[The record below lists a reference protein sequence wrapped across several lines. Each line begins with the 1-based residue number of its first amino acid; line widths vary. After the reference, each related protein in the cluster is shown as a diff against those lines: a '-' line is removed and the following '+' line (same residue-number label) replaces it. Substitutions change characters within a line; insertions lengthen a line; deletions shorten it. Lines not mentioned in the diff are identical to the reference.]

1 LVTVLKNSSSTAT
14 TGVQAVPRA
23 TADRVR
29 NPLVAASGP
38 SDIPEEGTM
47 FQKALEKRRNGD
59 SGFTLIELLVVVI
72 IIGVLAAIA
81 IPIFIS
87 QQEKAKIAA
96 VKSDLKNA
104 AIAATAY
111 GTDNNADFT
120 GLDAADLLA
129 NDFTG
134 TDDVTLVVQSA
145 GVDNFCLQATH
156 DNVAGN
162 DDDWHVRGS
171 EGTAVQ
177 SGLCV

>member
-1 LVTVLKNSSSTAT
+1 
-14 TGVQAVPRA
+14 
-23 TADRVR
+23 
-29 NPLVAASGP
+29 
-38 SDIPEEGTM
+38 M

-111 GTDNNADFT
+111 ATDNNGDFT
-120 GLDAADLLA
+120 GLDAAALLA

-134 TDDVTLVVQSA
+134 TDDVTLVVDSA
-145 GVDNFCLQATH
+145 GIDNFCLEATH
-156 DNVAGN
+156 DNVAGTA
-162 DDDWHVRGS
+162 DEWHVLGS
-171 EGTAVQ
+171 DGTAVVAN
-177 SGLCV
+177 LCP